1 MVKPQRLKLCRL
13 MLAPLTRRT
22 RHHRL
27 RKAQHSLVR
36 AHPQR
41 RPAFPVCA
49 SGCRSTSVCPSQRD
63 GMNALLA
70 FGDKKKH
77 GSTLEKRLLN
87 QKRVQNPR
95 RWRPSRGS
103 GSEPPRAAK
112 EATELSP
119 GGQFLSLQMQAQGP
133 GWIWPFI
140 PGNPRELSSKSE
152 EAAPEILVN

>member
-1 MVKPQRLKLCRL
+1 
-13 MLAPLTRRT
+13 
-22 RHHRL
+22 
-27 RKAQHSLVR
+27 
-36 AHPQR
+36 
-41 RPAFPVCA
+41 
-49 SGCRSTSVCPSQRD
+49 
-63 GMNALLA
+63 MNALLA

-103 GSEPPRAAK
+103 GSESPRAAK

-133 GWIWPFI
+133 GWIRPFI